1 MTLLGMTEKAN
12 DYYRLFINWT
22 NQKIKKTFVKRN
34 MFDFKNIKTFN
45 RAYADDAGPMVLF
58 ASPGMLHAG
67 TSLEVFKKW
76 APNEKNMVIMPG
88 YCVAGTVGAKVLA
101 GQKQIE
107 LDKKTV
113 IEVKLQ
119 IQHLSFSAHADAKG
133 NLGDYPFLVCCD
145 AKLTRSLFSGIMQL
159 IRQAAPR
166 NVVLVHG
173 EKAKMGFLKQKIWKE
188 FEIPCFDPANGT
200 TVSLNTSQDLPVD
213 LSTNLLKRALEPET
227 DGDESNPIGKQTEK
241 ERKASNS
248 SHISCLIVQPRGPR
262 TRCRFKGSW

>member
-1 MTLLGMTEKAN
+1 MTEKAN

-45 RAYADDAGPMVLF
+45 RAFADDPGPMVLF

-67 TSLEVFKKW
+67 TSLDVFKRW

-133 NLGDYPFLVCCD
+133 
-145 AKLTRSLFSGIMQL
+145 IMQL
-159 IRQAAPR
+159 IRQASPR

-200 TVSLNTSQDLPVD
+200 TVTLPTSQDLPVD
-213 LSTNLLKRALEPET
+213 LSTNLLKRALEC
-227 DGDESNPIGKQTEK
+227 DDEAAQDADRAGTLS
-241 ERKASNS
+241 
-248 SHISCLIVQPRGPR
+248 
-262 TRCRFKGSW
+262 